1 MAGLLLDQN
10 LSRRLVD
17 LLEPQFPG
25 TRHVALLGMARATDL
40 EIFDFAGRSGFAILS
55 KDTDFHHLS
64 FRYGAPPKVVWIRLG
79 NASTAEIA
87 ACLLASAVRIRR
99 FLSDDEATVMAV
111 LPRS

>member
-17 LLEPQFPG
+17 LLEPQFPE
-25 TRHVALLGMARATDL
+25 TRHVALLGMERASDL
-40 EIFDFAGRSGFAILS
+40 EIFDFARRSVFAILS
-55 KDTDFHHLS
+55 KDTDFHYLS
-64 FRYGAPPKVVWIRLG
+64 FRYGAPPKIVWIRLG

-99 FLSDDEATVMAV
+99 FLADEEATVMAV
-111 LPRS
+111 LPR